1 MHKNIIN
8 KMYRFLI
15 FIFFLLKLTVIHSQE
30 TLEVSPKDL
39 VVLFSKYSD
48 LTKLTVDLN
57 GNWKIASESNNK
69 LKKEKPNVC
78 LLYYTEDYVDFS
90 NEAWIK
96 IFNYQI
102 SNILNSVQS
111 DQSPEINLVECGQDE
126 GDGLLTIYSSD
137 ADILIFQFSALN
149 FINYQ
154 DSFDAVYIMEES
166 DVIDSIDI
174 IIAQENLEKEKIAK
188 IEERYRELAFI
199 NDKSHIGSINI
210 KYPDQYQDINLCTF
224 VIEGDSAIPF
234 ILYPTFDLE
243 STYTPGLI
251 KASEESLK
259 NLNKNEPYNE
269 AFNDLEE
276 FFELWQLN
284 NQDCDTFIAYPN
296 DLIKFVDSA
305 SKINDNFVYEFNYL
319 IETKKLYT
327 HWAKLDGDYLS
338 WENYK
343 FAEQINGNKE
353 ILSKLKKYNISN
365 FDEYLSINEEMIFK
379 GYLPDLNDGS
389 FYQYN
394 FIIEYLDDLNVAN
407 LEGTSANEIKKQR
420 LEKERI
426 EKELEEQRRIEEEK
440 LAEQERKERLAKLAQ
455 ERQMKIDSGNGE
467 FTFYGEN
474 EKCTEDETEVCVDR
488 EQFLQIC
495 EKVEGYYNIGYG
507 TIFGGAA
514 LLDYVLRGL
523 EENMG
528 ENAYSEAETY
538 VSKGGDCIFTF
549 RASGTYQGNY
559 IDRTYYCKVW
569 SIIGDDGWFGTSSL
583 DSLSCQYN

>member
-30 TLEVSPKDL
+30 TLEIAPKDF
-39 VVLFSKYSD
+39 VVLFSKFSD

-57 GNWKIASESNNK
+57 GNWKINSDSNNN
-69 LKKEKPNVC
+69 LKNEKPNVC

-284 NQDCDTFIAYPN
+284 DQDCDTFIAYPN

-327 HWAKLDGDYLS
+327 HWAKLDGDYQS

-353 ILSKLKKYNISN
+353 ILSKLKQYNISN

-440 LAEQERKERLAKLAQ
+440 IAEQERKERLAKLAQ

-467 FTFYGEN
+467 FRFYGEN
-474 EKCTEDETEVCVDR
+474 EKCTEDEVQVCVDR

-495 EKVEGYYNIGYG
+495 EKVDGYYNIGYG
-507 TIFGGAA
+507 TIFSGAA

-523 EENMG
+523 EDNMG
-528 ENAYSEAETY
+528 ENAYSETDTY

-549 RASGTYQGNY
+549 RASGTYEGNY

-569 SIIGDDGWFGTSSL
+569 GIIGDDGSFGTSSL